1 MGITVR
7 FIKLVLISLIVL
19 FILATAL
26 TALLPSVVLVSRA
39 INIQAPADS
48 ILVRIKDIN
57 QWKGWMEGMNDP
69 SVKIMSATTAS
80 FGGTEISIT
89 AVSDTAVTSNWITGK
104 TGPQVSTIRL
114 ITQPGQQVTIVQW
127 QFVQHLKWYPWEKI
141 GSIMNDKIM
150 GPMMEKNLANLK
162 KSL

>member
-1 MGITVR
+1 MR
-7 FIKLVLISLIVL
+7 FIKLILISLAVL

-48 ILVRIKDIN
+48 ILARVKDIHA
-57 QWKGWMEGMNDP
+57 WKGWMEGMNDP
-69 SVKIMSATTAS
+69 SVKITSATTAS
-80 FGGTEISIT
+80 FGGTEINIT
-89 AVSDTAVTSNWITGK
+89 AVSDTAITANWVTGK
-104 TGPQVSTIRL
+104 AGPQVSTIRL
-114 ITQPGQQVTIVQW
+114 ITQTGQDITIVQW
-127 QFVQHLKWYPWEKI
+127 QFVQHVKWYPWEKI